1 MTDLPRPSPLAAV
14 SIGPVQ
20 EEDLA
25 WIVALDVQ
33 NTGTPKPDYWRGLF
47 DDAKADP
54 AHTLFLVAR
63 QDGRLL
69 GFIAGEIR
77 AWEFG
82 SAPCGWIFAIGVDPD
97 ARLQSVGTQL
107 FDAVCDGFR
116 QEGVTKVR
124 TMIARDAQLILSF
137 FRAHGMMAGPFVE
150 LEKDLCE

>member
-1 MTDLPRPSPLAAV
+1 MTDMPHPPATV
-14 SIGPVQ
+14 TIGPVQ
-20 EEDLA
+20 EADLA

-33 NTGTPKPDYWRGLF
+33 NTGTPKPDYWRGLY
-47 DDAKADP
+47 DDAMADP

-63 QDGRLL
+63 ADGRLL

-82 SAPCGWIFAIGVDPD
+82 STPCGWIFAIGVDPD
-97 ARLQSVGTQL
+97 HRLQSVGTQL

-116 QEGVTKVR
+116 QAGVTKVR
-124 TMIARDAQLILSF
+124 TMIAREAQLILSF